1 MQPTS
6 RQHVIGNKAL
16 ASPPLTMV
24 LIACIVMAGFC
35 MPNEVRSAETP
46 QDSSDRVS
54 RQSENVAP
62 WLRRWAREN
71 QRNNPAVLSAFR
83 GVVENAGRSTL
94 LVYSDGRQVAYGTV
108 VDSAGFVL
116 TKASELSG
124 QAECQ
129 IAGGRKIAAK
139 VIGIHSELDLAMLK
153 IDTADAVPVQWQTDA
168 RIRPGNW
175 LATAGV
181 DPTPLAIGVISVPA
195 RRIARARAILGI
207 QLDEATAAARVTHVY
222 ADSGAEAAGI
232 KNGDLVIALNKN
244 PIDSAQELINHLR
257 KFRPGDRVVLTI
269 QRNEQEMR
277 AVATLQ
283 NSANTPLGQREHTT
297 KSLGRKLSKRHSG
310 FPRAFQHDSTL
321 RPNECGSPVVDLTG
335 KTIGINI
342 AVSDRVSTLAIP
354 VTSILPVLEELKSG
368 KYAPTDIGSD
378 VSVIRRREAISRW
391 SRRLRTFQANHRNT
405 LSALNSARQLILQ
418 KPANAAAQAALQKL
432 EAQAAR
438 TKRSVEEAQQRLEQL
453 EQRAG
458 VELSAAP

>member
-1 MQPTS
+1 MKH
-6 RQHVIGNKAL
+6 RKVLRIKCL
-16 ASPPLTMV
+16 ASRTTWRPGC
-24 LIACIVMAGFC
+24 AAG
-35 MPNEVRSAETP
+35 
-46 QDSSDRVS
+46 
-54 RQSENVAP
+54 
-62 WLRRWAREN
+62 
-71 QRNNPAVLSAFR
+71 PAILSAFR
-83 GVVENAGRSTL
+83 GIVENAGRSTV
-94 LVYSDGRQVAYGTV
+94 LVYSAGRQVAYGTV

-124 QAECQ
+124 QTEWQLADGQ
-129 IAGGRKIAAK
+129 KLTAK
-139 VIGIHSELDLAMLK
+139 LVGVHSELDLAMLK
-153 IDTADAVPVQWQTDA
+153 INDADAVPVQWQTEA
-168 RIRPGNW
+168 HIRPGNW

-181 DPTPLAIGVISVPA
+181 DPTPLAIGVISVSS

-207 QLDEATAAARVTHVY
+207 QLDDGSSAARVTHVY

-232 KNGDLVIALNKN
+232 KKGDLVVALNKN
-244 PIDSAQELINHLR
+244 PVGTAQELIAQLR
-257 KFRPGDRVVLTI
+257 EFRPGDRVVLTL
-269 QRNEQEMR
+269 QRSDREIR

-342 AVSDRVSTLAIP
+342 AVADRVSTLAIP

-368 KYAPTDIGSD
+368 KFAPADIGSD
-378 VSVIRRREAISRW
+378 VSIIQQREAISRW
-391 SRRLRTFQANHRNT
+391 SRRLRTFQAKHRNT

-418 KPANAAAQAALQKL
+418 EPADATAQEALQKL

-438 TKRSVEEAQQRLEQL
+438 TQRSVKEARQRLAQL
-453 EQRAG
+453 EQRSG

>member
-6 RQHVIGNKAL
+6 RQRGIHNKAF
-16 ASPPLTMV
+16 ASPLPTIPLV
-24 LIACIVMAGFC
+24 AWIVVAGFC
-35 MPNEVRSAETP
+35 VRSEVRSAETP
-46 QDSSDRVS
+46 ENSSDQVS

-83 GVVENAGRSTL
+83 DVVENAGRSTL

-124 QAECQ
+124 QPECQ
-129 IAGGRKIAAK
+129 LADGRRITAK
-139 VIGIHSELDLAMLK
+139 VVGVHSELDLAMLK
-153 IDTADAVPVQWQTDA
+153 IDAADAVPVQWQTEA
-168 RIRPGNW
+168 HIRPGNW

-181 DPTPLAIGVISVPA
+181 DPTPLAIGVISVSV
-195 RRIARARAILGI
+195 RRIAKARAISGI
-207 QLDEATAAARVTHVY
+207 QLDEASAAARVTHVY
-222 ADSGAEAAGI
+222 DDSGAEAAGI
-232 KNGDLVIALNKN
+232 RKGDLVVALNKN
-244 PIDSAQELINHLR
+244 SIGTAQELIDQLR
-257 KFRPGDRVVLTI
+257 EFRPGDRVVLTI
-269 QRNEQEMR
+269 QRNEQQIR

-297 KSLGRKLSKRHSG
+297 KSLGRQLSKRHSG

-335 KTIGINI
+335 RTIGINI
-342 AVSDRVSTLAIP
+342 AVADRVSTLAIP

-368 KYAPTDIGSD
+368 KYAPADVGSD
-378 VSVIRRREAISRW
+378 VSVIRQREAISRW
-391 SRRLRTFQANHRNT
+391 SRRLRAFQAKHRNT

-418 KPANAAAQAALQKL
+418 KPTDAAAQEALQKL
-432 EAQAAR
+432 ELQTARAQ
-438 TKRSVEEAQQRLEQL
+438 RSVKEAQQRLAQL
-453 EQRAG
+453 EQRSG
-458 VELSAAP
+458 VELSATP

>member
-6 RQHVIGNKAL
+6 RQHVISKAF
-16 ASPPLTMV
+16 ASLLPAPF
-24 LIACIVMAGFC
+24 LIVWIVAAGSC
-35 MPNEVRSAETP
+35 VRGEAQSAETP
-46 QDSSDRVS
+46 QSSSDQVA
-54 RQSENVAP
+54 RQPDNVAP

-83 GVVENAGRSTL
+83 GIVENAGRSTL

-124 QAECQ
+124 QTECQ
-129 IAGGRKIAAK
+129 LADGRRITAK
-139 VIGIHSELDLAMLK
+139 LVGVHSELDLAMLK
-153 IDTADAVPVQWQTDA
+153 IDTADAVPVQWQTEA
-168 RIRPGNW
+168 HIRPGNW

-181 DPTPLAIGVISVPA
+181 DPTPLAIGVISVSS

-207 QLDEATAAARVTHVY
+207 QLDDGSSAAQVTHVY

-232 KNGDLVIALNKN
+232 KTGDLVVALNKN
-244 PIDSAQELINHLR
+244 PIGTAQELIDQLR
-257 KFRPGDRVVLTI
+257 EFRPGDRVVLTI
-269 QRNEQEMR
+269 QRSEREIR

-335 KTIGINI
+335 RTIGINI
-342 AVSDRVSTLAIP
+342 AVADRVSTLAIP

-368 KYAPTDIGSD
+368 KFAPADIGSD
-378 VSVIRRREAISRW
+378 VSIIQQREAISRW
-391 SRRLRTFQANHRNT
+391 SRRLRTFQARHRNA
-405 LSALNSARQLILQ
+405 LSALNSARQLTLQ
-418 KPANAAAQAALQKL
+418 KPADATAQEALQKL

-438 TKRSVEEAQQRLEQL
+438 TQRSVKEARQRLARLEQ
-453 EQRAG
+453 QSS

>member
-6 RQHVIGNKAL
+6 RQHVTSKTFTSLLPA
-16 ASPPLTMV
+16 PF
-24 LIACIVMAGFC
+24 LIVGIVAAGFC
-35 MPNEVRSAETP
+35 VRAEAQSVETP
-46 QDSSDRVS
+46 QSSSDQVS
-54 RQSENVAP
+54 RQPDNVAP

-83 GVVENAGRSTL
+83 GIVENAGRSTV

-116 TKASELSG
+116 TKASELAG
-124 QAECQ
+124 QTECQ
-129 IAGGRKIAAK
+129 LADGQKLTAK
-139 VIGIHSELDLAMLK
+139 LVGVHSELDLAMLK
-153 IDTADAVPVQWQTDA
+153 INDADAVPVQWQTEA
-168 RIRPGNW
+168 HIRPGNW

-181 DPTPLAIGVISVPA
+181 DPTPLAIGVISVSS

-207 QLDEATAAARVTHVY
+207 QLDDGSSAARVTHVY

-232 KNGDLVIALNKN
+232 KKGDLVVALNKN
-244 PIDSAQELINHLR
+244 PVGTAQELIDQLR
-257 KFRPGDRVVLTI
+257 EFRPGDRVVLTL
-269 QRNEQEMR
+269 QRSDREIR

-342 AVSDRVSTLAIP
+342 AVADRVSTLAIP

-368 KYAPTDIGSD
+368 KFAPADIGSD
-378 VSVIRRREAISRW
+378 VSIIQQREAISRW
-391 SRRLRTFQANHRNT
+391 SRRLRTFQAKHRNT

-418 KPANAAAQAALQKL
+418 KPADATAQEALQKL

-438 TKRSVEEAQQRLEQL
+438 TQRSVKEARQRLAQL
-453 EQRAG
+453 EQQAS